1 VQVLNDAWPWEGTL
15 RGQPLTVSDLV
26 ALQTLSPTQAASLMF
41 AIANG
46 ASVFVAAGPPGAG
59 KSTIAN
65 ALLEY
70 LPEDARVYVTSG
82 AWEPFNLPPTGE
94 GPLYLL
100 INELSGHMPVYLSGP
115 AATHALQLTSEGVRV
130 FGTLHARN
138 SAEAVRV
145 MCYEARLAEPPR
157 DASFVFPVVQAGWVG
172 RQIERHVVEVGFL
185 SRGGTLVDLLDPE
198 SSGIQALADWTGM
211 PPEAVRDQIASTAAR
226 FAAAVLQ
233 G

>member
-1 VQVLNDAWPWEGTL
+1 VQILNDPWPWEGTL
-15 RGQPLTVSDLV
+15 RGRPLTLRDLIVRDTVSPL
-26 ALQTLSPTQAASLMF
+26 QAATL
-41 AIANG
+41 AWTIGHG
-46 ASVFVAAGPPGAG
+46 ASVFVCAGPPGAG

-70 LPEDARVYVTSG
+70 LPDDARVYVTSG
-82 AWEPFNLPPTGE
+82 ALERFNLPQGSD

-100 INELSGHMPVYLSGP
+100 INELSGHMPVYLSG
-115 AATHALQLTSEGVRV
+115 AAARQALQLTSEGVRV

-157 DASFVFPVVQAGWVG
+157 DAPFVFAIVQAGWVG
-172 RQIERHVVEVGFL
+172 RQIERRVVEVGFL
-185 SRGGTLVDLLDPE
+185 SSDGELHDLLGE
-198 SSGIQALADWTGM
+198 SGAEVLAAWTRVA
-211 PPEAVRDQIASTAAR
+211 PDTVRAQIASSTTR
-226 FAAAVLQ
+226 FEATTLH